1 MSKFEQRDLSG
12 SLFKNEDK
20 QSDNHPDYKGDC
32 IIDGQSMW
40 VSAWIKT
47 AQSGRKYMSL
57 AFKPKQAPQA
67 QQEPPRQARQA
78 PRKHQGTGFEDMDS
92 ALPF

>member
-1 MSKFEQRDLSG
+1 MSKYEQRDLSG
-12 SLFKNEDK
+12 SLFKNDDK

-32 IIDGQSMW
+32 LIDGQSMW

-57 AFKPKQAPQA
+57 SFKPKQAPQE
-67 QQEPPRQARQA
+67 QPRQARQA
-78 PRKHQGTGFEDMDS
+78 PRKPQGTGFDDMDNDP
-92 ALPF
+92 PF